1 MTKTVGVHR
10 TIQNRADYREFLRAD
25 LTAYNV
31 PRWRVDSRWRHPVLH
46 YQRLLRRIEFLSTRR
61 GPLSRVARFWTRF
74 RLQSVGVRTG
84 ITLPPG
90 VAGPGVTIAHY
101 GTVVVNS
108 RARIGKYS
116 RLHPG
121 VTIGIAGGRVP
132 VIGDFVYLGPNAVV
146 YGGVTV
152 GDRAVIG
159 ANAVVNRDVPAG
171 VTVAGSPARVVAERD
186 SRSLLPSWI
195 PFD

>member
-1 MTKTVGVHR
+1 MTRTVSTHR
-10 TIQNRADYREFLRAD
+10 TIQNRADYREFLAAD
-25 LTAYNV
+25 LLAYNV
-31 PRWRVDSRWRHPVLH
+31 SRWRIDSPWRHPVLH
-46 YQRLLRRIEFLSTRR
+46 YQRLLRRTEFLATRR
-61 GPLSRVARFWTRF
+61 GAAARIARFWARF

-101 GTVVVNS
+101 GTVVVNT
-108 RARIGKYS
+108 RARIGKFT

-121 VTIGIAGGRVP
+121 VTIGIADGKVP
-132 VIGDFVYLGPNAVV
+132 VIGDFVYLGPNVVV

-152 GDRAVIG
+152 GDGAVVG
-159 ANAVVNRDVPAG
+159 ANSVVNKDVPPG
-171 VTVAGSPARVVAERD
+171 VTVVGSPARVVAERD
-186 SRSLLPSWI
+186 SRALLPSWI